1 MRPVAHQE
9 ATVVEMLQPV
19 QLQHDLSFLWK
30 PQLRWLDVL
39 SDSFIALTYFL
50 ITFALIGIVRKRKD
64 IPFNRAFFCVVGF
77 IIACGI
83 TRAMQV
89 VTLWFPIYW
98 VSGPLEVLTAA
109 ISIATLV
116 MLGRASPSIL
126 AIPDKM
132 ADHKFSE
139 LIEDA
144 PDAILEVDAKGTIIL
159 ANQTAETM
167 FGYRREELL
176 GSNVDLLVPVGN
188 RSRHKDHRQGFVHS
202 GTARVM
208 GQGMGDLYA
217 RRKDGSEV
225 SVEIGLNPV
234 KTEDGIHTTAV
245 IRDVTERKRTEQQLE
260 RTVVQLNSL
269 LESTTVCVLAVD
281 SAWTIHYL
289 NRNAASLLSVDRDI
303 QGMTLWD
310 AFPAQLPEERTILR
324 KVMETRQPAW
334 YESFYPPLD
343 LTTTVQAHPWED
355 GGVAVFFSDI
365 SGQRRLERELEI
377 ANRRAESVLE
387 NTNVG
392 IFAVDRDWVFRYVN
406 EDAKKLLKARDLL
419 GKDMW
424 KSFPGMTAET
434 TERMR
439 QVMSTRT
446 PAGFDSYYPPLDLS
460 THLSVNPWEE
470 GGITVC
476 FSDIS
481 EQKRMQRELDW
492 ERVMREQ
499 RLEVLARFSAGIA
512 HEIKNPMAI
521 IHARA
526 SDLVELAANGEVLS
540 AAVVTRT
547 CESIVKTSDRVIRIL
562 RGLAAL
568 AREGANEPMLG
579 ASPGEMVEQ
588 AIELVQVRYR
598 TNGIQIDSI
607 VPDGL
612 PLVECREVQIG
623 QVLLNLLNNSFDAI
637 EASKTSERW
646 VRVEASRVSSEEGVE
661 QLLIDVVDSGPA
673 LSTEV
678 IEHLMEPF
686 YTTKP
691 FGGGIGIGLSVSRAI
706 VTAHGGTLELRDCHG
721 HTCFRL
727 TLPVN
732 AVRVDGVA
740 A

>member
-1 MRPVAHQE
+1 MQPVPHRE
-9 ATVVEMLQPV
+9 ATVVEMFQSV
-19 QLQHDLSFLWK
+19 QFQHGLSFLWK
-30 PQLRWLDVL
+30 PQLLWLNAL
-39 SDSFIALTYFL
+39 SDSSIALTYFL
-50 ITFALIGIVRKRKD
+50 ITTALISVVRKRKD
-64 IPFNRAFFCVVGF
+64 IPFNGAFFCVAAF
-77 IIACGI
+77 IIACGA

-89 VTLWFPIYW
+89 VTLWFPIHW
-98 VSGPLEVLTAA
+98 ITGTLEGLTAG
-109 ISIATLV
+109 ISIVTLV
-116 MLGRASPSIL
+116 MLGRVSPSIL
-126 AIPDKM
+126 AIPDQM
-132 ADHKFSE
+132 VDHRFSE

-144 PDAILEVDAKGTIIL
+144 PDAILQVDAKGIIIL
-159 ANQTAETM
+159 ANRTAETM

-176 GSNVDLLVPVGN
+176 GSNVDLLVPIGN
-188 RSRHKDHRQGFVHS
+188 RGGHKDHRQGFDRFGV
-202 GTARVM
+202 ARVM
-208 GQGMGDLYA
+208 GQGMGALHA

-225 SVEIGLNPV
+225 SVEIALNPV
-234 KTEDGIHTTAV
+234 KTKDGIYVTAV
-245 IRDVTERKRTEQQLE
+245 IRDVTERKRTERQLE

-289 NRNAASLLSVDRDI
+289 NRNAATLLSLDRNI

-324 KVMETRQPAW
+324 RVMETRQPAW

-365 SGQRRLERELEI
+365 SSQRRLEKELEI

-392 IFAVDRDWVFRYVN
+392 IFAVDRDWIFRYVN
-406 EDAKKLLKARDLL
+406 EDAKRLLKAHDLL
-419 GKDMW
+419 GKEMW
-424 KSFPGMTAET
+424 KSFPGMTPET
-434 TERMR
+434 TQRMR

-460 THLSVNPWEE
+460 THISVNPWED

-526 SDLVELAANGEVLS
+526 SDLAELAADGEVLS
-540 AAVVTRT
+540 AAVVTKA
-547 CESIVKTSDRVIRIL
+547 CESIVKTSDRAMRIL

-568 AREGANEPMLG
+568 ARDGSNEAMQEAN
-579 ASPGEMVEQ
+579 PGEMVEQ

-598 TNGIQIDSI
+598 THGIQIESS
-607 VPDGL
+607 VPDQL
-612 PLVECREVQIG
+612 PPVECREVQIG

-637 EASKTSERW
+637 EASMASERW
-646 VRVEASRVSSEEGVE
+646 VRVEVSEVRSEKGVE
-661 QLLIDVVDSGPA
+661 QLQVDVIDSGPA
-673 LSTEV
+673 LSSEV
-678 IEHLMEPF
+678 REHLMEPF

-691 FGGGIGIGLSVSRAI
+691 LGGGIGMGLSVSRAI
-706 VTAHGGTLELRDCHG
+706 VTDHGGTLELHDCDG

-727 TLPVN
+727 TLPVI
-732 AVRVDGVA
+732 AVHVHGVA